1 MIIDRSR
8 GADDDDN
15 VDDNDDD
22 DGDDNDDDNDDDDDV
37 VARRFAFSADRLRIL
52 RKWYWAAGRRWDW
65 TSSIFNHRQLSAVP
79 ISSVILTFI
88 SIPQMI

>member
-15 VDDNDDD
+15 VDDNDGD
-22 DGDDNDDDNDDDDDV
+22 DGDDNDDDDDDV

-52 RKWYWAAGRRWDW
+52 RK
-65 TSSIFNHRQLSAVP
+65 
-79 ISSVILTFI
+79 
-88 SIPQMI
+88 

>member
-15 VDDNDDD
+15 DGDNDD
-22 DGDDNDDDNDDDDDV
+22 DDDDDV

-52 RKWYWAAGRRWDW
+52 RK
-65 TSSIFNHRQLSAVP
+65 
-79 ISSVILTFI
+79 
-88 SIPQMI
+88 

>member
-15 VDDNDDD
+15 DGDNDDD
-22 DGDDNDDDNDDDDDV
+22 DDDDDV

-52 RKWYWAAGRRWDW
+52 RK
-65 TSSIFNHRQLSAVP
+65 
-79 ISSVILTFI
+79 
-88 SIPQMI
+88 